1 MHDDVGIERKGLLQD
16 RRQERVVDHGQRSD
30 RMRRFDHMTD
40 VGDAQQ
46 RIRRRFDPDQL
57 RLFGK
62 RRGQRQRIVEID
74 EGDAVEAALGLRVEQ
89 APGAAIAV
97 VRGDQQVSRFE
108 QGRNQGHGGHAGRG
122 DYPALPA
129 FEFGKGPCQ
138 RVAGRIAGA
147 RIVILT
153 LDPESGE
160 AEVARQIEWRHHRA
174 VGLVA
179 IDTGANGRGGKV

>member
-40 VGDAQQ
+40 IGDAQQ

-57 RLFGK
+57 RLFSQGS
-62 RRGQRQRIVEID
+62 GQRQRIVEID
-74 EGDAVEAALGLRVEQ
+74 EGDAVEAALRLRIEQ
-89 APGAAIAV
+89 APGATVAI
-97 VRGDQQVSRFE
+97 VRRDQQVARVE
-108 QGRNQGHGGHAGRG
+108 LGGDQGHGGHAGRG
-122 DYPALPA
+122 DHAALSA
-129 FEFGKGPCQ
+129 FEFGQGVGED
-138 RVAGRIAGA
+138 VASRIAGT
-147 RIVILT
+147 RIVVLA
-153 LDPESGE
+153 LDPESGK
-160 AEVARQIEWRHHRA
+160 AEVARKIERRHHRA